1 MKKKKIIFTGG
12 HHNSGLEVALLAKK
26 NGYEVVWVGHKFTS
40 RGDKS
45 LSAEYKEITKNDIEF
60 LELKTGRVYKQSNP
74 LEYLKVLLGFIQAFS
89 YLLMHKPSLIF
100 SSGGFIAVPVVITGW
115 FFGIPT
121 ITHEQTVTAGWANRA
136 LSPFVK
142 KILLTHQSSKKNF
155 PSKKTIVVGLPLK
168 KKLLDRAPKVQF
180 KPKLLYI
187 TCGKQGSHIIN
198 SSIFPLIPELVK
210 KYTVV
215 HQTGA
220 NTKTQDISKARRVK
234 KSLGK
239 YASRYI
245 HAPYFFANE
254 AANYLRSAHLV
265 ISRAGAHTTYE
276 LCLLGKRAIF
286 IPIPWVSH
294 NEQFLNADLAI
305 KTITGSIIQEKDL
318 SPKTMMKT
326 IKKIDKKKLK
336 PVSKTLITDATQ
348 RIIKIINQTV

>member
-1 MKKKKIIFTGG
+1 MKKSLIIFTGG
-12 HHNSGLEVALLAKK
+12 HHNSGLEVALAARKD
-26 NGYEVVWVGHKFTS
+26 GFSVIWIGHKFTS

-45 LSAEYKEITKNDIEF
+45 LSAEYKEVVKNKIKF
-60 LELKTGRVYKQSNP
+60 LELKTGKVYKQLNP
-74 LEYLKVLLGFIQAFS
+74 LEYLKVILGFIQSFA
-89 YLLMHKPSLIF
+89 YLLKFKPSLIF
-100 SSGGFIAVPVVITGW
+100 SSGGFIAVPVVVTGW
-115 FFGIPT
+115 ILRIPSL
-121 ITHEQTVTAGWANRA
+121 THEQTVTAGWANKA

-155 PSKKTIVVGLPLK
+155 PSRKTIVVGLPLK
-168 KKLLDRAPKVQF
+168 KRLLSKSRKTVF

-198 SSIFPLIPELVK
+198 SSVFPLIPKLVQ

-234 KSLGK
+234 ASLGTH
-239 YASRYI
+239 SDRYL

-254 AANYLRSAHLV
+254 AATYLRSAHLV

-276 LCLLGKRAIF
+276 LCLLGKRVIF

-294 NEQFLNADLAI
+294 NEQYLNARLAANSTTSLTL
-305 KTITGSIIQEKDL
+305 KEEDL
-318 SPKTMMKT
+318 SPKGLMLA
-326 IKKIDKKKLK
+326 IKKLDKQKLK
-336 PVSKTLITDATQ
+336 PVSKTFITNATS
-348 RIIKIINQTV
+348 RILKIFNEMV